1 VRSFKTFESPKLTL
15 PMPLSR
21 SFVSKDFQNVRR
33 VDSVGDIL
41 RSMGSRLDQLRAQR
55 ETIIEIVSRNKAC
68 NVAVFG
74 SVARG
79 DDTLESDVDLLVDF
93 LPGASLTDQFRL
105 QEELATLLETPVD
118 VISRRALKPRDTAIR
133 EEALAL

>member
-1 VRSFKTFESPKLTL
+1 
-15 PMPLSR
+15 
-21 SFVSKDFQNVRR
+21 
-33 VDSVGDIL
+33 
-41 RSMGSRLDQLRAQR
+41 MGSKLEQLRAQR
-55 ETIIEIVSRNKAC
+55 ETIIEIASRNKAC

-79 DDTLESDVDLLVDF
+79 EETTTSDVDILVDF

-105 QEELATLLETPVD
+105 QEELTEFLHTSVD
-118 VISRRALKPRDTAIR
+118 VISRRALKPRDTDIR

>member
-1 VRSFKTFESPKLTL
+1 MENSCFATH
-15 PMPLSR
+15 
-21 SFVSKDFQNVRR
+21 
-33 VDSVGDIL
+33 VDCEGVIL
-41 RSMGSRLDQLRAQR
+41 GRMGSRLDQLRAQR

-79 DDTLESDVDLLVDF
+79 EDTLESDVDLLVDF

-105 QEELATLLETPVD
+105 QEELAILLQTSVD

-133 EEALAL
+133 QEALTL

>member
-1 VRSFKTFESPKLTL
+1 MRG
-15 PMPLSR
+15 
-21 SFVSKDFQNVRR
+21 

-105 QEELATLLETPVD
+105 QEELATLLKTPVD

>member
-1 VRSFKTFESPKLTL
+1 
-15 PMPLSR
+15 MPLSR
-21 SFVSKDFQNVRR
+21 SFMSEDSQIVGR
-33 VDSVGDIL
+33 VDSIGDIL
-41 RSMGSRLDQLRAQR
+41 RRMGNRLDQLRAQR

-105 QEELATLLETPVD
+105 QEELAILLETSVD
-118 VISRRALKPRDTAIR
+118 VISRRALKPRDKAIR

>member
-1 VRSFKTFESPKLTL
+1 
-15 PMPLSR
+15 
-21 SFVSKDFQNVRR
+21 
-33 VDSVGDIL
+33 
-41 RSMGSRLDQLRAQR
+41 MGSRLDQLRAQR

-79 DDTLESDVDLLVDF
+79 EDTLESDIDLLVDF

-105 QEELATLLETPVD
+105 QEELAILLETPVD
-118 VISRRALKPRDTAIR
+118 VISRRALKPRDIAIR
-133 EEALAL
+133 KEALTL

>member
-1 VRSFKTFESPKLTL
+1 
-15 PMPLSR
+15 MPLSR
-21 SFVSKDFQNVRR
+21 SFVSEDFRIVGR
-33 VDSVGDIL
+33 VDFVGDIL
-41 RSMGSRLDQLRAQR
+41 GSMGSRLDQLRAQR

-79 DDTLESDVDLLVDF
+79 EDTLESDVDLLVDF

-105 QEELATLLETPVD
+105 QEELAILLETSVD

-133 EEALAL
+133 EEALSL

>member
-1 VRSFKTFESPKLTL
+1 
-15 PMPLSR
+15 MPSWR
-21 SFVSKDFQNVRR
+21 SFVSEDFLIMGH

-41 RSMGSRLDQLRAQR
+41 GSMGSRLDQLRAQR

-105 QEELATLLETPVD
+105 QEELATLLETSVD

>member
-1 VRSFKTFESPKLTL
+1 MEN
-15 PMPLSR
+15 SR
-21 SFVSKDFQNVRR
+21 FTRR
-33 VDSVGDIL
+33 VDSLGDIL
-41 RSMGSRLDQLRAQR
+41 GNMGSRLDQLRAQR

-79 DDTLESDVDLLVDF
+79 EDTLESDVDLLVDF

-105 QEELATLLETPVD
+105 QEELAILLRTSVD

-133 EEALAL
+133 KEALAL

>member
-1 VRSFKTFESPKLTL
+1 
-15 PMPLSR
+15 MPLSR

>member
-1 VRSFKTFESPKLTL
+1 
-15 PMPLSR
+15 
-21 SFVSKDFQNVRR
+21 
-33 VDSVGDIL
+33 
-41 RSMGSRLDQLRAQR
+41 MGSKLEELRAQR
-55 ETIIEIVSRNKAC
+55 ETIIEIASRNKAC

-79 DDTLESDVDLLVDF
+79 EETTTSDVDILVDF

-105 QEELATLLETPVD
+105 QEELTEFLHTSVD
-118 VISRRALKPRDTAIR
+118 VISRRALKPRDTDIR